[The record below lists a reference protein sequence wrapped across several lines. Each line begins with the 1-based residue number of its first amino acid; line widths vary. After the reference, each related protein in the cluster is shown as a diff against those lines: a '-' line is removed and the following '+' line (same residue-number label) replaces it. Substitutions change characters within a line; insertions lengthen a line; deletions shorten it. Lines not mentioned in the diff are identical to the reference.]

1 MTAARS
7 GDAEQFGLILRW
19 LAESPDGWASEAGEE
34 FAGFIREAMAPKA
47 DARRALG
54 RGAETLLD
62 PDDVVSEAIFVVQG
76 PSSTSLAVNARRILE
91 MQRPLGYVIAAVS
104 ANISRTILA
113 GRVGVGSRQVTAETS
128 AVVRC
133 EQLSGELRDSPRD
146 RIATSPVWASGEGQ
160 ASREARLIDGSF
172 VAVLGQR
179 FGVDVEAARRGLE
192 VAGTAALEGDG
203 GAGMTPATARRRRG
217 MFMKQLP
224 ALRGAMNEGQAQA
237 FSALLFGSERHPEWS
252 LLAECAR
259 AVRERDVVK
268 VSAWQ
273 AARARAVASPG
284 RAVRETGRQP
294 ALFAALPEPAGERV
308 RHRMTA

>member
-1 MTAARS
+1 MREVMT
-7 GDAEQFGLILRW
+7 
-19 LAESPDGWASEAGEE
+19 PKSEA
-34 FAGFIREAMAPKA
+34 M
-47 DARRALG
+47 RALH
-54 RGAETLLD
+54 RGAEMLVD

-104 ANISRTILA
+104 ANISRSILA
-113 GRVGVGSRQVTAETS
+113 GRMGVGSRQVTAETS
-128 AVVRC
+128 AVVRF
-133 EQLSGELRDSPRD
+133 EQLSGELRDSPLD

-160 ASREARLIDGSF
+160 ASREARLIVGSF

-179 FGVDVEAARRGLE
+179 FGVDGEAARRGLE

-203 GAGMTPATARRRRG
+203 GTGMTPATARRRRG

-224 ALRGAMNEGQAQA
+224 ALRDAMNEGQAQA

-259 AVRERDVVK
+259 AVRERDAVK

-273 AARARAVASPG
+273 AAKARAVASPG

-294 ALFAALPEPAGERV
+294 ALFALPEPAGKRV

>member
-1 MTAARS
+1 MSSPRPGDSERFAR
-7 GDAEQFGLILRW
+7 ILGR
-19 LAESPDGWASEAGEE
+19 LAESPDGWASEAGEN
-34 FAGFIREAMAPKA
+34 FALFMREVMTPKSEAM
-47 DARRALG
+47 RALH
-54 RGAETLLD
+54 RGAEMLVD

-104 ANISRTILA
+104 ANISRSMLA
-113 GRVGVGSRQVTAETS
+113 GRMGVGSRQVTAETS

-160 ASREARLIDGSF
+160 ASREARLIVGSS

-179 FGVDVEAARRGLE
+179 FGVDGEAARRGLE

-259 AVRERDVVK
+259 AVRERDAVK

-273 AARARAVASPG
+273 AAKARAVASPG
-284 RAVRETGRQP
+284 RAVREMGRQP
-294 ALFAALPEPAGERV
+294 ALFALPEPAGERV